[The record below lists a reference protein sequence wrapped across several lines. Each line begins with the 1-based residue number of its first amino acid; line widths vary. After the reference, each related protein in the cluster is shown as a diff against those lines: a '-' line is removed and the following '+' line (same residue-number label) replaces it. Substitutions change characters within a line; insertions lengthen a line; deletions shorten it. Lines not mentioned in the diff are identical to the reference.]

1 MQSTIA
7 TRNEAM
13 ASNINMMESPM
24 QRKRSA
30 IRLHTI
36 PMIGGSMR
44 GIGLEVGDYKGL
56 LVCFAASVHNRSEL
70 S

>member
-13 ASNINMMESPM
+13 ASNIKTIESPM

-44 GIGLEVGDYKGL
+44 GIGLEIGDYKDY
-56 LVCFAASVHNRSEL
+56 
-70 S
+70 